1 MHDQVRLSRGA
12 YDQIINDVI
21 PIIEEMLGH
30 VGQRPDAP
38 TARSRFRAA
47 LDTALRISYPGPFQ
61 VSPVPSPPPPSPARP
76 GDVLGLR
83 ITYSPT
89 QQVQIPLRG
98 QNQISPSPALASS
111 SELSNGLHESSID
124 NVVSIDQP
132 RATPNPLS
140 RSLTDQ
146 QVHVP
151 NIRSPSPQRAPGQ
164 TPVRDR
170 GSSAPETNTRNSVQF
185 VDQQWPGSTTTA
197 PDRQTLHATSSQNQP
212 TTNEHRSDLTKTVLF
227 ATIPQVLHWIQ
238 EKKLKRFLPP
248 TSPVLDDKLEPLRGT
263 DQVRT
268 LVLTTHMN

>member
-21 PIIEEMLGH
+21 PIIEDMLGH
-30 VGQRPDAP
+30 VEQRLDAL

-47 LDTALRISYPGPFQ
+47 LDTALRRSYPSPFQ
-61 VSPVPSPPPPSPARP
+61 DSPEPSPPPRSPARP
-76 GDVLGLR
+76 GALSGLEV
-83 ITYSPT
+83 TYSPT
-89 QQVQIPLRG
+89 QQVRTPPRG
-98 QNQISPSPALASS
+98 RNPISPSPASASS
-111 SELSNGLHESSID
+111 SELSNGVHESSID
-124 NVVSIDQP
+124 NVVSIDQA
-132 RATPNPLS
+132 RFTTNPLS

-151 NIRSPSPQRAPGQ
+151 NIGSPNPQRAPGQ

-170 GSSAPETNTRNSVQF
+170 GSSTNTRNSVQF
-185 VDQQWPGSTTTA
+185 VDQRWSGSTTTA

-212 TTNEHRSDLTKTVLF
+212 TTNEHRSDLTKTVPF

-238 EKKLKRFLPP
+238 GKKSKPFSPP
-248 TSPVLDDKLEPLRGT
+248 TSPVLDDKLVILRGT